1 MAASVPVMVVAIIMG
16 VLMGM
21 SLSLVAVLMA
31 VMTMRLRFM
40 RMLMLMLVLVV
51 AAHRSS
57 LLSLLYL
64 FILISW
70 PYSCQG
76 LDSVFAGA
84 TKTIS

>member
-1 MAASVPVMVVAIIMG
+1 MVVAIIMG

-70 PYSCQG
+70 PYYCQG
-76 LDSVFAGA
+76 LDSIFAGA